1 MLTEKELMMLD
12 PNQKYTYKFLVRM
25 MPDQIGLLDKYVAKV
40 ELQPTQMMEIAIAI
54 RDGLEEDSI
63 LELSAAAVGGVDRD
77 RLRVHR
83 HEMLCQQLLDMQLP
97 LPEEFNA
104 LPEQIRQLQ
113 QMQQCLL
120 ATLSGTMKSYFGEIQ
135 NIIEEEKKL
144 QEERWNDCTEQMERI
159 VKAALKGKS
168 VSGVGGLGWL
178 GIKKWTNSKRSKK
191 IREKEDQERMKIIHG
206 LCQQPYNLEQFA
218 VLTEAASNP
227 LITTEELEL
236 LGNTDITAEQMQR
249 SVDLLIKMRSPDPEE
264 SEEQDE
270 AVHNES
276 QNNAEAEINPKEN
289 PTQNV
294 EEKEEVYD
302 VPDEYFQDMMP
313 EADMEQM
320 DDESN
325 DPNVQIWG

>member
-1 MLTEKELMMLD
+1 MLTEKELMILD

-25 MPDQIGLLDKYVAKV
+25 LPDQIVLLDKYVAKV

-120 ATLSGTMKSYFGEIQ
+120 ATLSDTMKSYFGEIQ

-144 QEERWNDCTEQMERI
+144 QEEQWNDCTEQMERI

-168 VSGVGGLGWL
+168 VSGVGWL

-206 LCQQPYNLEQFA
+206 LCQQPYNLDQFA
-218 VLTEAASNP
+218 ILTEAASNP

-236 LGNTDITAEQMQR
+236 LGNPDITAEQMKR
-249 SVDLLIKMRSPDPEE
+249 SVNLLIKMRSPEPDPEE

-270 AVHNES
+270 AVE
-276 QNNAEAEINPKEN
+276 
-289 PTQNV
+289 NV
-294 EEKEEVYD
+294 EKKEEVEEVYD